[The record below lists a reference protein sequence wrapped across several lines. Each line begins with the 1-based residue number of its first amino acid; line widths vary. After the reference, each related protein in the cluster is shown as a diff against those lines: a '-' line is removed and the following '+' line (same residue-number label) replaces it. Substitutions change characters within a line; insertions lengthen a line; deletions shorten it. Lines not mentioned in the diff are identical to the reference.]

1 LAGVAAV
8 GALALA
14 AAVAPGV
21 PTDGRRGPEDLRG
34 QYIVV
39 YRGSVQDP
47 AAQTDKHERGKGS
60 MSGSATAAREG
71 LRRDPDGPPRNC
83 SPHLARRR

>member
-1 LAGVAAV
+1 LELPQEFIRIRTALPSVRVPLAGVAAV

-21 PTDGRRGPEDLRG
+21 PKDGRRGPEHLRG

-60 MSGSATAAREG
+60 MSGSATAAR
-71 LRRDPDGPPRNC
+71 
-83 SPHLARRR
+83 